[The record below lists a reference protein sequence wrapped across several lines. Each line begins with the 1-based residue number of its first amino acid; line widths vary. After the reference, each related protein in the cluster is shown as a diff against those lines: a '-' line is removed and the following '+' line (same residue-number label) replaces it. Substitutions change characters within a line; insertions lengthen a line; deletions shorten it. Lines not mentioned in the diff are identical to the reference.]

1 MARRAKAS
9 FVDTAPYIPALRYG
23 WLTFLYDPLLKWVG
37 RESTFKR
44 RLVEEARV
52 KNGQRILDL
61 GCGTA
66 TLTIIIKRRHPESEV
81 VGLDGDP
88 RILEIARAK
97 VAKTGF
103 DITLNQGMA
112 FDLPYADDS
121 FDRVFSSLLFHHLN
135 RENKIRTLREVF
147 RVLRPQGELHVV
159 DFGKPQNI
167 LTYLIS
173 LVVRFAE
180 ETSDNIKGLLP
191 EMFRNAGFEQVEE
204 TARYTTIFGGFS
216 LYRAQKNSSEVNS
229 NWARKEDGF
238 QS

>member
-1 MARRAKAS
+1 MNRQTKAPS
-9 FVDTAPYIPALRYG
+9 ADAAPYIPALKYG
-23 WLTFLYDPLLKWVG
+23 WLTPMYDPLLRWVV
-37 RESTFKR
+37 RESTFKQH
-44 RLVEEARV
+44 LVEQAPIE
-52 KNGQRILDL
+52 KGQRILDL

-66 TLTIIIKRRHPESEV
+66 TLTIIIKRTHPESEV

-97 VAKTGF
+97 VAKTVL

-112 FDLPYADDS
+112 FDLPFADDS
-121 FDRVFSSLLFHHLN
+121 FDHVFSSLLFHHLT

-173 LVVRFAE
+173 LVVRRAE
-180 ETSDNIKGLLP
+180 ETSDNVKGLLP
-191 EMFRNAGFEQVEE
+191 EMFRNAGFEQIEE

-216 LYRAQKNSSEVNS
+216 LFRAQKP
-229 NWARKEDGF
+229 G
-238 QS
+238 

>member
-1 MARRAKAS
+1 MNRQTKAS
-9 FVDTAPYIPALRYG
+9 SVDTATYIPALKYG
-23 WLTFLYDPLLKWVG
+23 WLTPLYDPLLRWVV

-44 RLVEEARV
+44 HLVEEARI
-52 KNGQRILDL
+52 KKGQRILDI

-66 TLTIIIKRRHPESEV
+66 TLTIIIKRTYPESEV
-81 VGLDGDP
+81 IGLDGDP
-88 RILEIARAK
+88 RILEFARAK

-112 FDLPYADDS
+112 FDLPYADDF
-121 FDRVFSSLLFHHLN
+121 FDHVFSSLLFHHLT

-167 LTYLIS
+167 LMYLIS
-173 LVVRFAE
+173 LVVRRSE

-216 LYRAQKNSSEVNS
+216 LYRAQKP
-229 NWARKEDGF
+229 G
-238 QS
+238 